1 MASQQ
6 ASSFSGANVKR
17 PRVEAASWSLVE
29 DEPDI
34 HYDHA
39 FSIAN
44 FRKKMQMPA
53 GNRVSSAYFTF
64 KIKDNDSKWFLFCFP
79 NGMKKEN
86 ENTIGLF
93 LYLKPFERKIEF
105 SVETRIT
112 MSIVDKTGK
121 KVKPLSSP
129 KKFDTASMRKEDG
142 SWCQGYGWPKFI
154 THDGL
159 LSDPS
164 LLQDDVLTFHC
175 AITIHQGDKSVVTS
189 GTNRPILTPGYGG
202 DSAEQAS
209 IAQCVQDFGAIFLNG
224 RFSDFT
230 VTCQGRQFKCHK
242 SILTQRSSYF
252 NAMLSHDMVESQDS
266 KVELKDLEADTAE
279 DLLTFIYTGKV
290 SDMGE
295 KAADLLDV
303 ADKYGISGLKEMSEA
318 ALCAKMNIDNVLNM
332 LVLADLHSAPSVKSL
347 ALKFV
352 RENVKVIV
360 TQEGWRKK
368 LEKYP
373 EIVFDIL
380 EAAVTH
386 Q

>member
-1 MASQQ
+1 M
-6 ASSFSGANVKR
+6 
-17 PRVEAASWSLVE
+17 
-29 DEPDI
+29 
-34 HYDHA
+34 
-39 FSIAN
+39 
-44 FRKKMQMPA
+44 
-53 GNRVSSAYFTF
+53 
-64 KIKDNDSKWFLFCFP
+64 
-79 NGMKKEN
+79 
-86 ENTIGLF
+86 
-93 LYLKPFERKIEF
+93 
-105 SVETRIT
+105 
-112 MSIVDKTGK
+112 
-121 KVKPLSSP
+121 
-129 KKFDTASMRKEDG
+129 
-142 SWCQGYGWPKFI
+142 YGWHLFI
-154 THDGL
+154 RHEEL
-159 LSDPS
+159 RSDPN
-164 LLQDDVLTFHC
+164 LLPDDVLTFHC
-175 AITIHQGDKSVVTS
+175 ALTILQEGKSVVTG
-189 GTNRPILTPGYGG
+189 GTNRPVLTPGYGG

-209 IAQCVQDFGAIFLNG
+209 IAQCVEDFGAIFLNG

-242 SILTQRSSYF
+242 SILAQRSSYF